1 MLVKL
6 LRENS
11 AVIGGSKGLG
21 NDFLKIIRLVVIQSL
36 MKKMLHLWIQ
46 GLARFQLKIF
56 VSCGGT

>member
-1 MLVKL
+1 MLVRL

-21 NDFLKIIRLVVIQSL
+21 NDFQKIGCNPVFNE
-36 MKKMLHLWIQ
+36 KMLHLWIQ
-46 GLARFQLKIF
+46 GLARFPLKIF